1 MFGMRKKSKSPNT
14 LNAPLSII
22 SAAGDELYVFP
33 AEIVASVRHLVTSLA
48 CDGGV
53 PARLSVVSALRE
65 EGVTHTALALA
76 TVLAND
82 TAERVCAVE
91 LNWWTPGM
99 LELLSHDDASRRK
112 SNSSERTLP
121 AALANRPRLAEVI
134 TGKATLDSALINT
147 SLPNLSLLPAGD
159 LPLEQRPTAARGTT
173 LRGVIDELST
183 RFDHLILDIPAVL
196 ATSDAIA
203 LASLGDASALVVRHG
218 LTPTQSVQLAL
229 DDIKH
234 LKMLGV
240 ILTKAKYH
248 TPRFILDWV
257 PQE

>member
-1 MFGMRKKSKSPNT
+1 MFGMRKQQKSPDT
-14 LNAPLSII
+14 LGAPLSIT
-22 SAAGDELYVFP
+22 SAAGDELYVFTP
-33 AEIVASVRHLVTSLA
+33 EIVANVRHLVTSLA

-53 PARLSVVSALRE
+53 PTRLSVVSALRE

-76 TVLAND
+76 TVLASD
-82 TAERVCAVE
+82 TAARVCAVE
-91 LNWWTPGM
+91 LNWWSPGM
-99 LELLSHDDASRRK
+99 LTMLSKGDLRRK
-112 SNSSERTLP
+112 GAPAERSLP
-121 AALANRPRLAEVI
+121 AAVANRPRLSEVI
-134 TGKATLDSALINT
+134 AGKATLDSALIPT
-147 SLPNLSLLPAGD
+147 ALPNLSLLPAGEM
-159 LPLEQRPTAARGTT
+159 PLEQRPTAARGQA
-173 LRGVIDELST
+173 LRSTIDELAS

-203 LASLGDASALVVRHG
+203 LASLGDATALVVRHG

-240 ILTKAKYH
+240 ILTKAKFH
-248 TPRFILDWV
+248 TPRFILDLV